1 MIDME
6 IEVMIPYLI
15 NSFHFHNYCFFIRK
29 TELTNIHSCVN
40 KLLYILNCSNKPGPY
55 NSDNIKIKLNEKYP
69 SENWGGNLLHFLIDI
84 LCHCNCQEFDSTLFL
99 YLLFKLIESNLINLN
114 SYNIYNI
121 KPLSIITYNE
131 NFLSYKINMKFI
143 IFNMIT
149 KRYINRVKIYFN
161 LWKKY
166 TTYSTIV
173 KKIEI
178 IPFIN
183 NKNYIALNTLRKQ
196 IISIYN

>member
-1 MIDME
+1 MVLE
-6 IEVMIPYLI
+6 KIEDIITFLI
-15 NSFHFHNYCFFIRK
+15 KSFHFHNYCFFIRK
-29 TELTNIHSCVN
+29 TELVNIHSCVN
-40 KLLYILNCSNKPGPY
+40 KLLHILNNRSKPGPY
-55 NSDNIKIKLNEKYP
+55 NSNNISIKLNEKYP
-69 SENWGGNLLHFLIDI
+69 VENWGGNFLHFLIDI

-99 YLLFKLIESNLINLN
+99 YLLFKFIESNLINLN
-114 SYNIYNI
+114 SYNYYEI

-166 TTYSTIV
+166 TLYNTIV

-178 IPFIN
+178 IPFTN
-183 NKNYIALNTLRKQ
+183 NKNYIALNTVKKQ
-196 IISIYN
+196 IISIYD